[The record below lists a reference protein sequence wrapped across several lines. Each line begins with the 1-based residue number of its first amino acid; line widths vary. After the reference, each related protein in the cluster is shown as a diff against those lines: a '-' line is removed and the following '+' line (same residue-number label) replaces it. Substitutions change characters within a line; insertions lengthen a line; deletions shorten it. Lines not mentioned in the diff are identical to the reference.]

1 MKTSIISILN
11 ILQLF
16 SDEYLRS
23 EVLLEI
29 GPLAS
34 WLPYESYSITPY
46 AAEAFPDVF
55 NEPQCEVNAIKAERT
70 FWEKVT
76 ILHHEAH
83 RPANNPQPSRYSRH
97 YYDMYM
103 MANSE
108 IKEIALNNLSI
119 LDDVVN
125 FKKRFYPRG
134 WANYDLAKPG
144 SIKLIPDDHILE
156 SLKKDYKAMENMIY
170 GDYPDFNELISGI
183 ASLEQEINA
192 LSAS

>member
-1 MKTSIISILN
+1 
-11 ILQLF
+11 
-16 SDEYLRS
+16 
-23 EVLLEI
+23 
-29 GPLAS
+29 
-34 WLPYESYSITPY
+34 
-46 AAEAFPDVF
+46 
-55 NEPQCEVNAIKAERT
+55 
-70 FWEKVT
+70 
-76 ILHHEAH
+76 
-83 RPANNPQPSRYSRH
+83 
-97 YYDMYM
+97 MYM

-119 LDDVVN
+119 LDDVVD

-134 WANYDLAKPG
+134 WANYNLAKPG
-144 SIKLIPDDHILE
+144 TMKLIPDNHILE